1 MAASSSPAETMPS
14 SHQWLPV
21 ATTAHTV
28 STGWAST
35 SQRHRLPLI
44 PITATAMSSAQATW
58 TEGIAASWFEMP
70 EPPVPY
76 TDWR

>member
-1 MAASSSPAETMPS
+1 MAASNSPADTMPS

-28 STGWAST
+28 SIGCAST
-35 SQRHRLPLI
+35 SQRHRLRLI
-44 PITATAMSSAQATW
+44 PTTATATSSAQATC

-70 EPPVPY
+70 EPPVP
-76 TDWR
+76 